1 MNKTFIDLV
10 QKKKTDR
17 TPIWLMRQAGR
28 YLPEYRKVRSEFENF
43 MDFCFCPEAAAEVT
57 IQPLK
62 RFDLDA
68 AIIFSD
74 ILVVPKAMGVDVKF
88 IEKQGP
94 VLNIKDITKIKEPNI
109 EYFNKVGEAIAL
121 VKEEINKNH
130 PTKTLI
136 GFCGA
141 PWTVAAYIIQGS
153 GSRDYELARKFAYER
168 EKEFK
173 TLIDNITKASIKYL
187 EIQIKNG
194 AEVVKIFDS
203 HAGVLNEKE
212 FKKWVEQP
220 NKKIVSSI
228 HSKFPKIPVICFPR
242 GAGTKYS
249 SFTKEVGSKIIAID
263 QTVQISWAKKNLQGI
278 IQGNLDNIL
287 LTADEK
293 SVVTG
298 VKNLIKE
305 FGTTKYIFNLGH
317 GLLPTTKIRNVELLI
332 ETIRKHEGRKNN

>member
-1 MNKTFIDLV
+1 MNKPFIDLI
-10 QKKKTDR
+10 QKKSQTR

-28 YLPEYRKVRSEFENF
+28 YLPEYRKVRSEFDNF
-43 MDFCFCPEAAAEVT
+43 LDFCFCPEAAAEVT
-57 IQPLK
+57 MQPLH

-74 ILVVPKAMGVDVKF
+74 ILVVPKAMGVDVRF

-94 VLNIKDITKIKEPNI
+94 VLNIKDVTKIKQPDLK
-109 EYFNKVGEAIAL
+109 YFKKIGETISL
-121 VKEEINKNH
+121 VKNELKKNY
-130 PTKTLI
+130 PTKALI

-168 EKEFK
+168 EKDFQK
-173 TLIDNITKASIKYL
+173 LINKITQASIKYL
-187 EIQIKNG
+187 EIQIKSG

-228 HSKFPKIPVICFPR
+228 HSKFPNIPIICFPR

-249 SFTKEVGSKIIAID
+249 SFSKTVGSEVVAID
-263 QTVQISWAKKNLQGI
+263 HTLPISWAKKNIKGI

-293 SVVTG
+293 SLVNG
-298 VKNLIKE
+298 VKQIIKD
-305 FGTTKYIFNLGH
+305 FGSTKYIFNLGH
-317 GLLPTTKIRNVELLI
+317 GILPTTKIKNIELLI
-332 ETIRKHEGRKNN
+332 KTIRKHEG